1 MLSDHRLRRVPKVLF
16 SVLFLAVSV
25 SVAHAQFELPALN
38 SPPSSEHLVGKIIW
52 ADLVTPDLTAAE
64 KFYGGLF
71 GWTFN
76 RTHAGN
82 SDYSVAMLDGRPI
95 GGFFEKP
102 IQTGEHKQPYWLTF
116 IAVRDVDVALRL
128 ALAHGGKVVATA
140 RTYPQRGRQA
150 VLSDPQ
156 GAVFAV
162 LASSSGDP
170 PDYLAA
176 PGDWIWSSLSSKNAG
191 ASAAFY
197 QQVFGYDVFDMQSG
211 DGLEHLTLS
220 SDGYARASVNSFD
233 GTARRYSHWLN
244 FVRVAN
250 VADTAAKA
258 VAMGGRILVE
268 PRADRAGGML
278 AMVADP
284 AGAPFGL
291 MDWDESDSKTEPK

>member
-1 MLSDHRLRRVPKVLF
+1 MVRVRRLRRLPKILFTVLF
-16 SVLFLAVSV
+16 FTVCV

-38 SPPSSEHLVGKIIW
+38 TPPSGEHHVGKIIW
-52 ADLVTPDLTAAE
+52 ADLVTPDLSAAE

-76 RTHAGN
+76 RTHAGK

-102 IQTGEHKQPYWLTF
+102 ILAGEHKQPYWLTF
-116 IAVRDVDVALRL
+116 IAVRDVDAALH
-128 ALAHGGKVVATA
+128 AAAAHGGKVVAA
-140 RTYPQRGRQA
+140 PRTYPQRGQQA
-150 VLSDPQ
+150 VLSDPE

-176 PGDWIWSSLSSKNAG
+176 PGDWIWSSLMSKNAG
-191 ASAAFY
+191 AAAAFY
-197 QQVFGYDVFDMQSG
+197 QQVFGYDVFAMQAQDSR
-211 DGLEHLTLS
+211 EHLMLS
-220 SDGYARASVNSFD
+220 SDDYARASVNSFD
-233 GTARRYSHWLN
+233 GTARRFSHWLN
-244 FVRVAN
+244 FVRVNN

-268 PRADRAGGML
+268 PRADRAGGLL
-278 AMVADP
+278 AVVADP

-291 MDWDESDSKTEPK
+291 MDWDESETKTEPK

>member
-1 MLSDHRLRRVPKVLF
+1 MLSVHRLRRAPKILF
-16 SVLFLAVSV
+16 SVLFFAVSV

-38 SPPSSEHLVGKIIW
+38 TPPSGEHLVGKIIW
-52 ADLVTPDLTAAE
+52 ADLVTPDLSAAE

-102 IQTGEHKQPYWLTF
+102 IQAGEHKQPYWLTF
-116 IAVRDVDVALRL
+116 IAVRDLDAALRV
-128 ALAHGGKVVATA
+128 ALAHGGKVVATP

-176 PGDWIWSSLSSKNAG
+176 TGDWIWSSLTAKNAG
-191 ASAAFY
+191 AAAAFY

-211 DGLEHLTLS
+211 DGREHLTLS

-244 FVRVAN
+244 FVRVVN
-250 VADTAAKA
+250 VADTAARA

-284 AGAPFGL
+284 TGAPFGL
-291 MDWDESDSKTEPK
+291 MDWDESDTKTEPK

>member
-1 MLSDHRLRRVPKVLF
+1 MVCIHPFRRAPKIMFSMLF
-16 SVLFLAVSV
+16 FAACV
-25 SVAHAQFELPALN
+25 SVAQAQFELPALN
-38 SPPSSEHLVGKIIW
+38 TPPSGEHLVGKIIW
-52 ADLVTPDLTAAE
+52 ADLVTPDLSAAE

-71 GWTFN
+71 GWTFK
-76 RTHAGN
+76 RTHAGT

-102 IQTGEHKQPYWLTF
+102 IQAGQHKQPYWLTF
-116 IAVRDVDVALRL
+116 IAVRDVDAAMRSALG
-128 ALAHGGKVVATA
+128 HGGKMVASP
-140 RTYPQRGRQA
+140 RTYPQRGQQA
-150 VLSDPQ
+150 VLSDPE

-176 PGDWIWSSLSSKNAG
+176 PGDWIWSSLMSKNAG
-191 ASAAFY
+191 AAAAFY
-197 QQVFGYDVFDMQSG
+197 QQVFGYDVFDMESG

-220 SDGYARASVNSFD
+220 SDDYARASVNSFS

-244 FVRVAN
+244 FVRVGN
-250 VADTAAKA
+250 VAEAAAKA
-258 VAMGGRILVE
+258 VAMGGRVLVE

-278 AMVADP
+278 AVLVDP

-291 MDWDESDSKTEPK
+291 MDWDDSDTKTEPK

>member
-1 MLSDHRLRRVPKVLF
+1 MLSAHRLRRVPKIWF

-38 SPPSSEHLVGKIIW
+38 TPSSSEHLVGKIIW
-52 ADLVTPDLTAAE
+52 ADLVTPDLSAAE

-82 SDYSVAMLDGRPI
+82 SDYSVAMLDGRPM

-116 IAVRDVDVALRL
+116 IAVRDVDAALRA
-128 ALAHGGKVVATA
+128 ALAHGGKVVATP

-150 VLSDPQ
+150 VLSDPE

-176 PGDWIWSSLSSKNAG
+176 PGDWIWSALSSKNAG

-197 QQVFGYDVFDMQSG
+197 QQLFGYDVFDMQSG

-244 FVRVAN
+244 FVRVVN

-278 AMVADP
+278 AVVADP
-284 AGAPFGL
+284 TGAPFGL
-291 MDWDESDSKTEPK
+291 MDWDESDTKTEPK